1 MAKSA
6 NLKLDYLAPAQA
18 QKHVT
23 VNEGFAALDSI
34 VQLAVLG
41 LHRNDPPATPAEGD
55 RWIVGP
61 VPDADWS
68 GQTGR
73 LATFRTGGWVFSAP
87 APGWRLYDL
96 ATDRLL
102 LLGTGLTWEP
112 VAGGGG
118 SGPVTEVQDATRI
131 GLGTTADAA
140 TPFAARLNA
149 ALWDA
154 LPVAEGGSGDL
165 FLALNR
171 AAATGDA
178 GLVFQTGY
186 ATGAVAGLTGS
197 DRFRVAVSADGTTFR
212 DGLAIDTAT
221 GVLDLPQLPRFK
233 ARTNFDNY
241 VAEATW
247 TTIAINEAETN
258 GQGAFDPAT
267 GRFTAPVAGDYLL
280 GATLLYKINASS
292 SSKMRGRLLRN
303 GTTEIEGSYGE
314 NSSFHVT
321 EATALWLQ
329 TLAPLAAGD
338 TVELQGYFRSADGYF
353 AAGHTSFWGFK
364 VG

>member
-1 MAKSA
+1 MFKTP
-6 NLKLDYLAPAQA
+6 NLKLDYLMPAQA

-41 LHRNDPPATPAEGD
+41 LGRNDPPAAPADGD
-55 RWIVGP
+55 RWIVGT

-68 GQTGR
+68 GRAGA
-73 LATFRTGGWVFSAP
+73 LATFRTGGWVFATP

-96 ATDRLL
+96 ATNRLL
-102 LLGTGLTWEP
+102 VLTTGLTWEP
-112 VAGGGG
+112 VESGGT
-118 SGPVTEVQDATRI
+118 GPVTELQEVTRI

-154 LPVAEGGSGDL
+154 LPADEGGSGDVL
-165 FLALNR
+165 LALNR
-171 AAATGDA
+171 STGSGES
-178 GLVFQTGY
+178 GLAFQTGY
-186 ATGAVAGLTGS
+186 VTGTVAGLSGP
-197 DRFRVAVSADGTTFR
+197 DRFRVAVSADGTAFR
-212 DGLAIDTAT
+212 DGLAIDRAS
-221 GVLDLPQLPRFK
+221 GIVALPQLPRFK

-241 VAEATW
+241 AAQEVW
-247 TTIAINEAETN
+247 TTIAINEADTN
-258 GQGAFDPAT
+258 DQGAFDPAT

-280 GATLLYKINASS
+280 GATLLYKTNASTS
-292 SSKMRGRLLRN
+292 TRMRGRLLLN
-303 GTTEIEGSYGE
+303 GATEVSGSFGE
-314 NSSFHVT
+314 ISGAHVSL
-321 EATALWLQ
+321 ATALWLQ
-329 TLAPLAAGD
+329 TLTPLAAGD
-338 TVELQGYFRSADGYF
+338 TVELQGYFRATDGYF